1 VGDRAPA
8 RLSSHANKL
17 DRNMSTAPTTTP
29 NVLPVINDRTD
40 SHAILARARQQASA
54 RALDN
59 YFIVDVDSHIGDGA
73 AWPEILSMIENEA
86 VREAAFSFG
95 GGTGR
100 GAFLNDTPGL
110 QWQSVGGRIPH
121 GAGLKEPVE
130 DKSVPREVALSRK
143 AIDSLALDY
152 QVFFPNAL
160 LFLGMHPVREMEVE
174 LSTAYN
180 RWIVE
185 QVLPHEP
192 RMKAMLYLPFNT
204 PAAAEAMVKRFLG
217 APGVVGFLV
226 TSTRYQPV
234 HANEYMRLYA
244 MLEEAEMPIG
254 FHAHHNWNNEYT
266 RQLNRFI
273 SMHAISFVLSN
284 LVHMTNW
291 IINGLPERFPKLKV
305 MWIESGLA
313 WVPFLMQ
320 RLDNEYLM
328 RVSEAPLLKRLPSDY
343 MRDMFYTMQ
352 PMETSN
358 LKLLEGTFDA
368 IRAET
373 QLLYAS
379 DWPHW
384 DFDVP
389 ARLFD
394 LPFLDDRSKRNILGY
409 NAARLFNLEVP
420 ERYRSPDSVAAE

>member
-1 VGDRAPA
+1 
-8 RLSSHANKL
+8 
-17 DRNMSTAPTTTP
+17 
-29 NVLPVINDRTD
+29 
-40 SHAILARARQQASA
+40 LARARRQASE
-54 RALDN
+54 RGLDK
-59 YFIVDVDSHIGDGA
+59 YFVVDVDSHIGDGA
-73 AWPEILSMIENEA
+73 AWPEVLSYIENDA
-86 VREAAFSFG
+86 VREAALSFG

-130 DKSVPREVALSRK
+130 DKSVPREVTLSRK
-143 AIDSLALDY
+143 AIESLGLDY

-185 QVLPHEP
+185 QILPHEP

-204 PAAAEAMVKRFLG
+204 PEAAEAMVKRFLG

-244 MLEEAEMPIG
+244 MLEEADMPIG

-291 IINGLPERFPKLKV
+291 IINGLPERFPRLKV
-305 MWIESGLA
+305 SWIESGLA

-343 MRDMFYTMQ
+343 MREMFYTMQ

-358 LKLLEGTFDA
+358 LKLLEGTFEA
-368 IRAET
+368 IHADT

-394 LPFLDDRSKRNILGY
+394 LPFLDDRSKRNILGL
-409 NAARLFNLEVP
+409 NAARLFNLDVP
-420 ERYRSPDSVAAE
+420 ARYRNPDSVAAE

>member
-1 VGDRAPA
+1 
-8 RLSSHANKL
+8 
-17 DRNMSTAPTTTP
+17 
-29 NVLPVINDRTD
+29 
-40 SHAILARARQQASA
+40 
-54 RALDN
+54 
-59 YFIVDVDSHIGDGA
+59 
-73 AWPEILSMIENEA
+73 
-86 VREAAFSFG
+86 
-95 GGTGR
+95 
-100 GAFLNDTPGL
+100 
-110 QWQSVGGRIPH
+110 
-121 GAGLKEPVE
+121 
-130 DKSVPREVALSRK
+130 
-143 AIDSLALDY
+143 
-152 QVFFPNAL
+152 
-160 LFLGMHPVREMEVE
+160 
-174 LSTAYN
+174 
-180 RWIVE
+180 
-185 QVLPHEP
+185 
-192 RMKAMLYLPFNT
+192 MKAMLYLPFNT
-204 PAAAEAMVKRFLG
+204 PQAAEAMVKRFLG

-244 MLEEAEMPIG
+244 MLEEADMPLG

-291 IINGLPERFPKLKV
+291 VINGLPERFPKLKV

-328 RVSEAPLLKRLPSDY
+328 RASEAPLLKRMPSDY
-343 MRDMFYTMQ
+343 MREMFYTMQ

-358 LKLLEGTFDA
+358 LKLLEGTFEA
-368 IRAET
+368 IRADT

-389 ARLFD
+389 ARVFD

-409 NAARLFNLEVP
+409 NAARVFNLEIP
-420 ERYRSPDSVAAE
+420 ERYRQPDGIAAE

>member
-1 VGDRAPA
+1 MTERPE
-8 RLSSHANKL
+8 R
-17 DRNMSTAPTTTP
+17 TE
-29 NVLPVINDRTD
+29 LPIFGFKTD
-40 SHAILARARQQASA
+40 STDVLARARKQATD
-54 RALDN
+54 RGLDK
-59 YFIVDVDSHIGDGA
+59 YFVVDVDSHIGDGA
-73 AWPEILSMIENEA
+73 AWTEVLKFIENDV

-95 GGTGR
+95 GGTGN

-110 QWQSVGGRIPH
+110 QWQSVAGRIPH
-121 GAGLKEPVE
+121 GQGLRETIE

-143 AIDSLALDY
+143 AIDALGLDY

-160 LFLGMHPVREMEVE
+160 LFLGMHPVRELEVE

-185 QVLPHEP
+185 HVLPHEP
-192 RMKAMLYLPFNT
+192 RMQAMLYLPFNT
-204 PAAAEAMVKRFLG
+204 PEAAEKMVKRFLG
-217 APGVVGFLV
+217 APGVCGFLV

-244 MLEEAEMPIG
+244 MLEEAGMPLG
-254 FHAHHNWNNEYT
+254 FHAHHNWHNEYT
-266 RQLNRFI
+266 KHLNRFI
-273 SMHAISFVLSN
+273 SMHALSFVLSN
-284 LVHMTNW
+284 MVHMTNW

-343 MRDMFYTMQ
+343 MREMFYTMQ

-358 LKLLEGTFDA
+358 LKLTEATFEA

-394 LPFLDDRSKRNILGY
+394 LPFLDERARRNILGY
-409 NAARLFNLEVP
+409 NAAHLFNLEVP
-420 ERYRSPDSVAAE
+420 GRYRQPASVAAE

>member
-1 VGDRAPA
+1 MTTDPR
-8 RLSSHANKL
+8 
-17 DRNMSTAPTTTP
+17 TPT
-29 NVLPVINDRTD
+29 VLPVITNKSD
-40 SHAILARARQQASA
+40 SHDILARARQQAAA
-54 RALDN
+54 RELDK
-59 YFIVDVDSHIGDGA
+59 YFVVDVDSHIGDGA
-73 AWPEILSMIENEA
+73 AWPEILRYIENET
-86 VREAAFSFG
+86 VREAAFTFG

-110 QWQSVGGRIPH
+110 QWQSVGG
-121 GAGLKEPVE
+121 LQEPVE

-204 PAAAEAMVKRFLG
+204 PEAAEAMVKRFLG
-217 APGVVGFLV
+217 APGVVGFVV

-244 MLEEAEMPIG
+244 MLEEAGTPIG

-328 RVSEAPLLKRLPSDY
+328 RVSEAPLLKRMPSDY

-358 LKLLEGTFDA
+358 LKLLEGTFEA
-368 IRAET
+368 IRADT

-409 NAARLFNLEVP
+409 NAARAFKLDIP
-420 ERYRSPDSVAAE
+420 ERYRAPDSVAAE

>member
-1 VGDRAPA
+1 MADAP
-8 RLSSHANKL
+8 KI
-17 DRNMSTAPTTTP
+17 
-29 NVLPVINDRTD
+29 LPLINDRTD
-40 SHAILARARQQASA
+40 SRDILARARAQATKLG
-54 RALDN
+54 LDD

-73 AWPEILSMIENEA
+73 AWPEILKYIENDA
-86 VREAAFSFG
+86 LRDNAAFYNSAA
-95 GGTGR
+95 R

-110 QWQSVGGRIPH
+110 QWQSVGGRVPH
-121 GAGLKEPVE
+121 GAGLKEAV
-130 DKSVPREVALSRK
+130 DDDGVHREVTLSRR
-143 AIDSLALDY
+143 AIEALGLDY

-185 QVLPHEP
+185 HVLPQEP
-192 RMKAMLYLPFNT
+192 RMKAMIYLPFNT
-204 PAAAEAMVKRFLG
+204 PEAAEKTVKRFLG
-217 APGVVGFLV
+217 KPGVAGFVV

-244 MLEEAEMPIG
+244 MLEEAGAPVA
-254 FHAHHNWNNEYT
+254 FHAHHNWQNEYT
-266 RQLNRFI
+266 KTLNRFI

-284 LVHMTNW
+284 MIHLTNW

-305 MWIESGLA
+305 VWIESGLA

-320 RLDNEYLM
+320 RLDHEFLM
-328 RVSEAPLLKRLPSDY
+328 RTSEAPALKRLPSDY
-343 MRDMFYTMQ
+343 MREMFFTMQ
-352 PMETSN
+352 PMEATN
-358 LKLLEGTFDA
+358 LKLLEGTFEA
-368 IRAET
+368 INAGT

-389 ARLFD
+389 GRLFD
-394 LPFLDDRSKRNILGY
+394 LPFLDDRSRRNILGC
-409 NAARLFNLEVP
+409 NAARVFNLEIP
-420 ERYRSPDSVAAE
+420 AKYRQPHNVAAE

>member
-1 VGDRAPA
+1 
-8 RLSSHANKL
+8 
-17 DRNMSTAPTTTP
+17 
-29 NVLPVINDRTD
+29 
-40 SHAILARARQQASA
+40 
-54 RALDN
+54 
-59 YFIVDVDSHIGDGA
+59 
-73 AWPEILSMIENEA
+73 
-86 VREAAFSFG
+86 
-95 GGTGR
+95 
-100 GAFLNDTPGL
+100 
-110 QWQSVGGRIPH
+110 
-121 GAGLKEPVE
+121 
-130 DKSVPREVALSRK
+130 
-143 AIDSLALDY
+143 
-152 QVFFPNAL
+152 
-160 LFLGMHPVREMEVE
+160 
-174 LSTAYN
+174 
-180 RWIVE
+180 
-185 QVLPHEP
+185 
-192 RMKAMLYLPFNT
+192 
-204 PAAAEAMVKRFLG
+204 
-217 APGVVGFLV
+217 
-226 TSTRYQPV
+226 
-234 HANEYMRLYA
+234 MRLYA
-244 MLEEAEMPIG
+244 MLEEADMPIG

-291 IINGLPERFPKLKV
+291 IINGLPERFPRLKV
-305 MWIESGLA
+305 AWIESGLA

-368 IRAET
+368 IHADT

-394 LPFLDDRSKRNILGY
+394 LPFLDDRSKRNILGL
-409 NAARLFNLEVP
+409 NAARLFNLDVP
-420 ERYRSPDSVAAE
+420 ARYRNPDAVAAE